1 MEEKVF
7 EYDPKKY
14 EMKKLKLS
22 NLKRGD
28 LVLVT
33 IKQPPV
39 TDEEVKWFNGLRKKG
54 YFGEAT
60 LLVIPEG
67 VKITKDNIKNII
79 PLEDEENA
87 K

>member
-54 YFGEAT
+54 YFGEANV
-60 LLVIPEG
+60 LIIPEG
-67 VKITKDNIKNII
+67 IKIAKENINKLI
-79 PLEDEENA
+79 PLEEDNDE
-87 K
+87 